1 MHRIWFLCAKVSLVR
16 KTKWTHLARQQCT
29 LQCYKGLHV
38 KTFNH
43 FIPIKLVAIWHIPVS
58 FRNKSFCVKNKGV
71 NISRTSVSFVKL
83 HFILIRNIKKY
94 NEPQLQKQ

>member
-58 FRNKSFCVKNKGV
+58 FRNKSFCVKKQG
-71 NISRTSVSFVKL
+71 S
-83 HFILIRNIKKY
+83 KY
-94 NEPQLQKQ
+94 QYNFRFFCEIAFYFD